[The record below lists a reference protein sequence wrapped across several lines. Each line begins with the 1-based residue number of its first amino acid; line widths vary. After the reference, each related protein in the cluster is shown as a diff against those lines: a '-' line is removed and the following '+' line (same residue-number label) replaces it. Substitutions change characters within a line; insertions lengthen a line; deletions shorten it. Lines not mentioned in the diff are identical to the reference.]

1 MTYPDLAFRGRP
13 LLPDKPH
20 RANNSR
26 SYRKAV
32 HTASTN
38 NYSDDSKAADLPR
51 ANCIKDIKPATTSIC
66 SKTDDSKA
74 AEMFGDDG
82 RGSRC
87 NDRNTD
93 GSRVGE
99 DLSHPQ
105 AVSLHITL
113 RAGPTTAQRLKPG
126 EPQPKA
132 EPPVCTQQ
140 QTPAGNTPGI
150 HRLSAWSIIRSDI
163 LHFSDYQYWCFAG
176 FFCPVA
182 DNINL
187 LKRALLCAVMQP
199 PVSVCSHHPV
209 VSLSVPPTTLSDW
222 WDVTTNSLSAL
233 SNLRL
238 QSN

>member
-26 SYRKAV
+26 SCRKAV

-51 ANCIKDIKPATTSIC
+51 ASCIKDIKLATTSIC

-74 AEMFGDDG
+74 AEVFGDDG

-87 NDRNTD
+87 NDRNTGRTAADTD

-113 RAGPTTAQRLKPG
+113 RAGSTTGQRLKPG

-140 QTPAGNTPGI
+140 QTTAGNTLGI
-150 HRLSAWSIIRSDI
+150 DRLSAWSIIGSDI
-163 LHFSDYQYWCFAG
+163 LHISDYQYWCFAV
-176 FFCPVA
+176 FFVQ
-182 DNINL
+182 L
-187 LKRALLCAVMQP
+187 LI
-199 PVSVCSHHPV
+199 
-209 VSLSVPPTTLSDW
+209 T
-222 WDVTTNSLSAL
+222 
-233 SNLRL
+233 
-238 QSN
+238 